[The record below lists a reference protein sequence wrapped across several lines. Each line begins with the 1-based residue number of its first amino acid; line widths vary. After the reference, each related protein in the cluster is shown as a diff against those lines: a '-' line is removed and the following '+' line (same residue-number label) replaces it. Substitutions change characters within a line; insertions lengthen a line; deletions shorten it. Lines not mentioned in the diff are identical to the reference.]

1 MIEKHN
7 FHWKEGFF
15 YNFPKKRKLFN
26 KLVKE
31 VKSQQIISLIGLRRT
46 GKTTILKQLIDY
58 LIQKKVKREK
68 IILYSFDENQP
79 KIADIIQDYENR
91 IGKTILE
98 TKERIYIFLD
108 EIQKLKNWQN
118 QIKYYYDNY
127 KNTKFFVS
135 GSSSLFIKKQTQ
147 ESLAGRTYE
156 FILEP
161 LSFEEFLIFRNRDDL
176 LKKPSLLQ
184 DSIKNE
190 FLRYQRRQFIEI
202 VNETKER
209 TAKYTKS
216 IVEKIV
222 YQDIPKIFPID
233 QEELLIRILKIV
245 ASNPGLMSNYESLSQ
260 ELGINRVTISNYFFY
275 LEESFLVKKLY
286 NFSKNMLTSE
296 KKMKKFYLTST
307 SFFPF
312 LNDGIDEAKL
322 IENLIVIATN
332 AHFFWRTPQH
342 YEVDIVLNKKGKIT
356 PIEVKYRKHIAKK
369 DLKNLIR
376 FCKKFSLT
384 NAIVITKD
392 RLKQERIGKIKIKF
406 IPAWRFLLKK

>member
-1 MIEKHN
+1 MVSLK
-7 FHWKEGFF
+7 FTA
-15 YNFPKKRKLFN
+15 FPFSISKGKLLIKTLFLIVN
-26 KLVKE
+26 PKL
-31 VKSQQIISLIGLRRT
+31 I
-46 GKTTILKQLIDY
+46 
-58 LIQKKVKREK
+58 
-68 IILYSFDENQP
+68 
-79 KIADIIQDYENR
+79 
-91 IGKTILE
+91 
-98 TKERIYIFLD
+98 
-108 EIQKLKNWQN
+108 
-118 QIKYYYDNY
+118 
-127 KNTKFFVS
+127 
-135 GSSSLFIKKQTQ
+135 
-147 ESLAGRTYE
+147 
-156 FILEP
+156 
-161 LSFEEFLIFRNRDDL
+161 IFRNRNDL
-176 LKKPSLLQ
+176 LKKSSLLQ

-190 FLRYQRRQFIEI
+190 FLRYQKRQFIEI

-312 LNDGIDEAKL
+312 LNDEIDEAKL
-322 IENLIVIATN
+322 IENLVVITTN

-342 YEVDIVLNKKGKIT
+342 YEVDVILKEKGKIT
-356 PIEVKYRKHIAKK
+356 PIEVKYREHIAKR
-369 DLKNLIR
+369 DLKNLVR
-376 FCKKFSLT
+376 FCKKFNLT

-392 RLKQERIGKIKIKF
+392 KVGEERIEKIQFKF
-406 IPAWRFLLKK
+406 IPAWKFLLENT

>member
-15 YNFPKKRKLFN
+15 YNFPKKRKLFS
-26 KLVKE
+26 KLVGE

-58 LIQKKVKREK
+58 LIQKRVKRES
-68 IILYSFDENQP
+68 IIFYSFDESQP
-79 KIADIIQDYENR
+79 KVADIIQDYESR
-91 IGKTILE
+91 VGKTVLE
-98 TKERIYIFLD
+98 TKERVYIFLD

-118 QIKYYYDNY
+118 QIKYYYDSYRNI
-127 KNTKFFVS
+127 KFFVS
-135 GSSSLFIKKQTQ
+135 GSSSLFIKKQTR
-147 ESLAGRTYE
+147 ESLAGRIYE

-161 LSFEEFLIFRNRDDL
+161 LSFEEFLIFRNMDDL
-176 LKKPSLLQ
+176 LKKPGLLQ

-190 FLRYQRRQFIEI
+190 FLRYQKRQFIEI

-209 TAKYTKS
+209 TANYTKS

-222 YQDIPKIFPID
+222 YQDIPKIFPVD
-233 QEELLIRILKIV
+233 QEELLVRILKIV

-260 ELGINRVTISNYFFY
+260 ELGINRVTVSNYFFY

-312 LNDGIDEAKL
+312 LNDDVNEAKL
-322 IENLIVIATN
+322 IENLIVAATN
-332 AHFFWRTPQH
+332 ARFFWRTPQN
-342 YEVDIVLNKKGKIT
+342 YEVDVVLDEKGKIT
-356 PIEVKYRKHIAKK
+356 PIEVKYRQNIAKK
-369 DLKNLIR
+369 DLKNIVR

-384 NAIVITKD
+384 NAVVITKD
-392 RLKQERIGKIKIKF
+392 ILKQERVEKINIRF